1 MFGYR
6 FILGVAFGYWL
17 KGTKLAPAIEE
28 TIVDAKQ
35 SVRKIYTH
43 LKSEF
48 TSRD

>member
-17 KGTKLAPAIEE
+17 KGTKLAPAIEDTISE
-28 TIVDAKQ
+28 TKQ
-35 SVRKIYTH
+35 SVQKIYTR

-48 TSRD
+48 NSRD